1 MKRRINVEEIVDD
14 IIYFSIAA
22 SISLFVTFLFD
33 IHHSFYQE
41 SIFPLKF
48 IFKSKEI
55 YFVTTFSGGILG
67 LLWIKLFIFAL
78 QENTFEKI
86 KRKFSKLKSI
96 IFLINFL
103 INL

>member
-1 MKRRINVEEIVDD
+1 MKRRRINVEEIVDD

-48 IFKSKEI
+48 VFKSKEI
-55 YFVTTFSGGILG
+55 YFVTTFTCGILG
-67 LLWIKLFIFAL
+67 LLWIKLFHISFA
-78 QENTFEKI
+78 ENTFEKI
-86 KRKFSKLKSI
+86 KRKLSNLKSI
-96 IFLINFL
+96 IFL
-103 INL
+103 

>member
-1 MKRRINVEEIVDD
+1 MKKRQIDAEEIVDD
-14 IIYFSIAA
+14 IVYFSLAA
-22 SISLFVTFLFD
+22 SISLLVTFLFD

-55 YFVTTFSGGILG
+55 YLIFTFAGGILG

-78 QENTFEKI
+78 QRDIFKKI
-86 KRKFSKLKSI
+86 KRKYV
-96 IFLINFL
+96 
-103 INL
+103 